1 MLNNLLVLLSARLV
15 SFSQSM
21 KTLKR
26 AIIGSLTS
34 VLKQSYLDL
43 TTYYLRN
50 NDYRRAKEKLA
61 EALKIKAKNAD
72 VLGAC
77 GLVSQLNG
85 ENDLDEEYFSLA
97 VSYGPQSAWIRNGY
111 VGFLSSEKRF
121 HWAVLQLS
129 NAIDALEGISP
140 SLDKYMQYQ
149 ESI

>member
-26 AIIGSLTS
+26 AIIDSRTS

-43 TTYYLRN
+43 TIYYLRN
-50 NDYRRAKEKLA
+50 SDYRRAKEKLA
-61 EALKIKAKNAD
+61 EALKIKTKNAD

-85 ENDLDEEYFSLA
+85 ENDLDEESFSLA
-97 VSYGPQSAWIRNGY
+97 VRYGPQSAWIRNGY

-129 NAIDALEGISP
+129 NAIDALEEIST
-140 SLDKYMQYQ
+140 SLDKYKQYQ